1 MSTLN
6 TLLEEIDTATAE
18 TCAQCD
24 GSLDGSPSAYWCSQ
38 DCQEDWNAL
47 RAHAL
52 VGYREPLYT
61 WATLGPEPEDF
72 EDRRD
77 TRVSEWRPHVVAA
90 AAPESM
96 SLTLT
101 AGTRITFGDA
111 QDLRRGIPV
120 LSLIIRMRGAE
131 EIAESVRRAMQ
142 AFAAFGRTLGRSG
155 VVTESLPMTDSITW
169 SADATV
175 SEAFREALRPDPER
189 VAQRHIEVCGD
200 CSSRPDVDRH
210 AARLGVEVVD
220 LNQDSALSWPLHS
233 MRTVVPEPQPPE
245 LTELTPALPVL
256 PTSGP
261 QQRHRAPRTLG
272 RPR

>member
-1 MSTLN
+1 VSNLD

-24 GSLDGSPSAYWCSQ
+24 APLDGSPSAYWCSQ

-52 VGYREPLYT
+52 VGYREPLWE
-61 WATLGPEPEDF
+61 WATLGPSPEDF
-72 EDRRD
+72 EDYLTPTLSLFAGMANAVALTGNCYIRFDPDLGASSQGRLNGIEGLPPAWELIGTTTGSIPIRITHPTGVE
-77 TRVSEWRPHVVAA
+77 TRGH
-90 AAPESM
+90 
-96 SLTLT
+96 LT
-101 AGTRITFGDA
+101 AGWSFTY
-111 QDLRRGIPV
+111 
-120 LSLIIRMRGAE
+120 
-131 EIAESVRRAMQ
+131 SVELA
-142 AFAAFGRTLGRSG
+142 G
-155 VVTESLPMTDSITW
+155 SITW
-169 SADATV
+169 SADSAA
-175 SEAFREALRPDPER
+175 SDAFAAALRPNPDQ
-189 VAQRHIEVCGD
+189 VAERHIEVCGD